1 MKKSFFISAIILTV
15 VLLTTK
21 LNAQTTTEEYNYV
34 VKGYQIQLESGLDM
48 KKGYEFIQ
56 MATYDGTRHS
66 FATILTGNKDERTAT
81 LKKLV
86 KSTGTEK
93 KTVAYMVVYNKSE
106 SSKKEYICI
115 PHPNSDEEILQKY
128 WDTLWNGYDN
138 ASARLQIISYLISL
152 YK

>member
-34 VKGYQIQLESGLDM
+34 VKGYQVQLESGLDM
-48 KKGYEFIQ
+48 KQGYEFIQ
-56 MATYDGTRHS
+56 MATYT
-66 FATILTGNKDERTAT
+66 TKDYWGERTAT

-106 SSKKEYICI
+106 SSKEYICI
-115 PHPNSDEEILQKY
+115 PHPNSEKEILQKY
-128 WDTLWNGYDN
+128 WKTLWNGYDN
-138 ASARLQIISYLISL
+138 DSARLQIISYLISL